1 MYSCCINCS
10 HEVNSLCFQ
19 SSCVCC
25 WNLPGGQQH
34 LHNEHSEAWL
44 KCGISQSAVMRFAH
58 AELEGGRDDPRFPG
72 SDRRYA
78 HNKPEDLPLTE
89 SLKTTVDR
97 FMPLWQETIAPAVK
111 SGKNVIIAAHG
122 NSLRVSIDY
131 YGMSNCSCA
140 PEGWLSCKHVDTAL

>member
-1 MYSCCINCS
+1 MTRS
-10 HEVNSLCFQ
+10 VN
-19 SSCVCC
+19 
-25 WNLPGGQQH
+25 
-34 LHNEHSEAWL
+34 
-44 KCGISQSAVMRFAH
+44 

-78 HNKPEDLPLTE
+78 NNKPEDLPLTE

-122 NSLRVSIDY
+122 NSLRVR
-131 YGMSNCSCA
+131 SCQQTSFA
-140 PEGWLSCKHVDTAL
+140 KIASAGTAQC